1 MPPDNPN
8 ATFELMNKDS
18 MNASWSLDSR
28 LKLALAAVEFF
39 NVENRVRM
47 AELLRNNG
55 STEVPLGSNPFSLMA
70 FAHYLEA
77 TNLFPRKPNYFRVR
91 HIVTRM
97 ASLGQ
102 LVHVGYSN
110 LVPQLF
116 GEQYLCFRGMF
127 GEHFRGKLWL
137 APLLGPELLYEEAKA
152 SVVHITGS
160 KSGKVSVARVLS
172 SIQTT
177 S

>member
-91 HIVTRM
+91 HIESHAWHRLANLFMSATLTWCPNCL
-97 ASLGQ
+97 ASI
-102 LVHVGYSN
+102 
-110 LVPQLF
+110 F
-116 GEQYLCFRGMF
+116 
-127 GEHFRGKLWL
+127 
-137 APLLGPELLYEEAKA
+137 EET
-152 SVVHITGS
+152 SGS
-160 KSGKVSVARVLS
+160 PPSRPRTAL
-172 SIQTT
+172 
-177 S
+177 